1 MNDSLTQ
8 GLPPHSPEAE
18 RGFVGG
24 CLQFSDLHDDADA
37 IGFRPEWLY
46 TESLRVVYE
55 AAHALAGSGAPVD
68 AFTVAERLRA
78 SGRLEDVGGLAELSR
93 LIDEDCPTLGAG
105 RYWLPVL
112 RERYQAR
119 RLVAASLEIAA
130 AARAASTP
138 EEVAAALELAEGHVL
153 GIADGG
159 QHRECNG
166 EGLARMASAALE
178 ARLKGQRRG
187 LPTGLRNVDRFLTGG
202 GLHPGQVFVLAGRP
216 STGKSALAFTV
227 ALNVAKAGTPVGFV
241 SLEMSAEEL
250 AERALAGLSRVQV
263 GSLNP
268 GARPGDRDRAALVAA
283 TSTLRSLPLFADDT
297 PGRTLP
303 SIRSLARRWK
313 RTRGIGLLVL
323 DYLQLV
329 ESTGKGGKD
338 RREQMDAVSRGLK
351 VTAKEL
357 GLPVIALAQLNRE
370 FDKEQGRKPRL
381 SDLRESG
388 AIEQDA
394 DVVGMLYAPPAED
407 GVPEPAEHEPR
418 EVRLFLAK
426 QRNGPRGVDARLL
439 FRPTLTLYEDLSPT
453 IDHDAK

>member
-55 AAHALAGSGAPVD
+55 AAHALASSGAPVD
-68 AFTVAERLRA
+68 TFTVAERLKA
-78 SGRLEDVGGLAELSR
+78 AGRLEAVGGLAELSR
-93 LIDEDCPTLGAG
+93 LVNDECPTVHVG
-105 RYWLPVL
+105 RHWLSML
-112 RERYQAR
+112 RDKYQAR

-138 EEVAAALELAEGHVL
+138 EEVAAALELAEGHLL
-153 GIADGG
+153 GIADGR
-159 QHRECNG
+159 QNRECSG

-187 LPTGLRNVDRFLTGG
+187 LSTGLRNLDRFLTGG
-202 GLHPGQVFVLAGRP
+202 GLHPGQVLVFAGRP
-216 STGKSALAFTV
+216 ATGKSALAFTI

-250 AERALAGLSRVQV
+250 AERALAGLSGVQV

-268 GARPGDRDRAALVAA
+268 EAIPVGRDKAAIVAA
-283 TSTLRSLPLFADDT
+283 TETLRSLPLFTEDT

-313 RTRGIGLLVL
+313 RMHGIGLLVL

-351 VTAKEL
+351 VIAKEL

-370 FDKEQGRKPRL
+370 FEREQGRKPRL

-407 GVPEPAEHEPR
+407 GVPEPAGHESR

-426 QRNGPRGVDARLL
+426 QRNGLGQVDVRLQ
-439 FRPTLTLYEDLSPT
+439 FRPTLTLYEDLIPT
-453 IDHDAK
+453 VDRDVK